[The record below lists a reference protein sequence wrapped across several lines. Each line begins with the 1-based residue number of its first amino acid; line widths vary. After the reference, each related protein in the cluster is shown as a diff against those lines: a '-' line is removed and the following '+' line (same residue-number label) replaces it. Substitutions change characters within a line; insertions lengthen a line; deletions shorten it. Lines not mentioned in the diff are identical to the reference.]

1 MAPKPLVTPRQA
13 RAAAV
18 RLKKRLT
25 ASGVPI
31 QSMYLFGSYAKGTPR
46 EWSDIDIAV
55 VSPQFGKDFTK
66 ESVLLN
72 RIADEINPL
81 FEVHPLTPRDLHDR
95 WSTFSQ
101 EILKTGKRI

>member
-1 MAPKPLVTPRQA
+1 MAPKPLVTTRQA
-13 RAAAV
+13 RAAV
-18 RLKKRLT
+18 LHLKKRLSS
-25 ASGVPI
+25 SGIPI
-31 QSMYLFGSYAKGTPR
+31 QSVYLFGSYAKGNPR
-46 EWSDIDIAV
+46 AWSDIDVAV
-55 VSPQFGKDFTK
+55 VSSRFGKDFIK

-81 FEVHPLTPRDLHDR
+81 IEAHPLHPRDLHDR